1 MDRSQRRR
9 VMRCI
14 GLILVTMLYSGASLA
29 QDCEI
34 PADYTNRVYI
44 VESDT
49 LLVSLATNSEVYSP
63 EDTVRIWLIL
73 ENIGTTEILE
83 MFSCNPFASVRA
95 YAAGCDT
102 IGEPDC
108 TAVWSPFTFCFFDGD
123 EEPGL
128 AAGDCIGLYQEWR
141 ISKSGELDDGEYN
154 VIGVFRYTCTTCSPR
169 VSRYIPEVGAR
180 VTIVIDSSILPVTS
194 ASWGRIKA
202 LYR

>member
-1 MDRSQRRR
+1 
-9 VMRCI
+9 MRCI
-14 GLILVTMLYSGASLA
+14 GLILVTSLFSGVSLA

-49 LLVSLATNSEVYSP
+49 LLVSLATDSEVYSP

-73 ENIGTTEILE
+73 ENIGTTRVPE
-83 MFSCNPFASVRA
+83 MFSCPSIRA
-95 YAAGCDT
+95 YAAGCDA

-108 TAVWSPFTFCFFDGD
+108 TSVWYPFSFCFFDGD

-128 AAGDCIGLYQEWR
+128 AAGDCIGVYEEWR
-141 ISKSGELDDGEYN
+141 ISEGGELDDGEYN
-154 VIGVFRYTCTTCSPR
+154 LIGVFPYICTTCSPR
-169 VSRYIPEVGAR
+169 VRRYIPEVGVR
-180 VTIVIDSSILPVTS
+180 VTIVIDSSVLPVTP
-194 ASWGRIKA
+194 ASWGRLKA